1 MFCSTIIPT
10 VGRPSLAQAVQSVLD
25 QDFAAA
31 EFEVIVVN
39 DSGQPLPEETWQDA
53 PNVRVL
59 TTYCHERCVARNTG
73 AAMARGKYLH
83 FLDDDDVLLPGAMEA
98 FWDLDR
104 QSDDVVWL
112 YGSYQTV
119 DNSGTLV
126 ATWQPGIVGD
136 IFPLVI
142 AGESIPF
149 QASLL
154 LSAAF
159 FQAGMFDPHPS
170 IVGVED
176 RDVGRRLAFLGDV
189 AYSPALV
196 AAIRIGEQGS
206 TTNWAAIAERDRWGR
221 EKALRL
227 ADAST
232 QLHRSTPSA
241 YLSGRI
247 SRAYFASAAWNLR
260 HRNGFTAM
268 SRTITGLSFI
278 GIHVLS
284 QEFWNGLKTNL
295 SRK

>member
-10 VGRPSLAQAVQSVLD
+10 VGRPSLASAVRSVLD

-31 EFEVIVVN
+31 EFEVLVVN
-39 DSGQPLPEETWQDA
+39 DSGQPLPKETWQDA

-59 TTYCHERCVARNTG
+59 TTYRHERCVARNTG

-83 FLDDDDVLLPGAMEA
+83 FLDDDDVILPGAMAA

-104 QSDDVVWL
+104 QNDNVIWL

-119 DNSGTLV
+119 DNDGQLV
-126 ATWQPGIVGD
+126 ATWRPDIEGD

-154 LSAAF
+154 LSSAF
-159 FQAGMFDPHPS
+159 FQAGMFDPHPN

-176 RDVGRRLAFLGDV
+176 RDVGRRIAFLGDI

-221 EKALRL
+221 EKALRMDGSEARL
-227 ADAST
+227 RHAAASSF
-232 QLHRSTPSA
+232 LR
-241 YLSGRI
+241 GRVG
-247 SRAYFASAAWNLR
+247 RACFASAVWNMKR
-260 HRNGFTAM
+260 GNGFT
-268 SRTITGLSFI
+268 
-278 GIHVLS
+278 VLS
-284 QEFWNGLKTNL
+284 RLLMAAALTGQHAFTADYWLGLRT
-295 SRK
+295 RQGQP